1 MNRLKKLSFLFIF
14 SISLFTLPL
23 STEAASYTV
32 KKGDSLWSIANKFGT
47 TIDNL
52 HMANGRF
59 IHTLYAGEAI
69 QVPDTI
75 SKTEKELLAKLVHAE
90 AKGEP
95 YAGKVAV
102 ATVVLNRV
110 KHEDFPNSIKGV
122 IYEKVSGHY
131 AFSPVKDGAINQE
144 YNDEDMKAVSEAI
157 AYKGQGNGSIYF
169 YNPKTA
175 TSKWVSTRKVT
186 TTIGNHVFAK

>member
-1 MNRLKKLSFLFIF
+1 MNRLKKLSFLFIL

-52 HMANGRF
+52 HMANSRF
-59 IHTLYAGEAI
+59 IHTLYAGEI
-69 QVPDTI
+69 TPVPDTI
-75 SKTEKELLAKLVHAE
+75 SITEKELRAKIVHAE

-110 KHEDFPNSIKGV
+110 KHEDIPNSIKSV

-157 AYKGQGNGSIYF
+157 AYK
-169 YNPKTA
+169 
-175 TSKWVSTRKVT
+175 
-186 TTIGNHVFAK
+186 